1 MCSQPKPIFFHYV
14 SAQKWTEYNEVDQN
28 GPKWLEYDQMNQI
41 GPNMTEVGRS
51 ELNRNKVY
59 QIGSKWTK

>member
-41 GPNMTEVGRS
+41 GPNMT
-51 ELNRNKVY
+51 KVDR
-59 QIGSKWTK
+59 IGLK